1 MSFPVLLE
9 KIERGEDLS
18 TPETQT
24 AFDTIFEGQV
34 TAEQIGAFL
43 LGLRKKGETVNELLG
58 AVMSM
63 RSKAVTIK
71 APTNTIDIVGT
82 GGDAHGTLNIS
93 TAVALVVA
101 GCDVPVAKHGNRAA
115 TSRSGSSDV
124 LTALGINLEP
134 PLPVLE
140 RCLKEAN
147 LCFLFA
153 PRHHP
158 AMKHVAEVRKK
169 LGVRTIFNLLG
180 PLTNP
185 ANVKRH
191 LIGVFELEWLGPIAE
206 VLKLLGSEYAWIAH
220 GHDGM
225 DEITTTTATDIV
237 ELRSNMIQH
246 FTLEPSQVG
255 LSQATIAD
263 LKGGEAPQNA
273 LALQDLLKGKKG
285 AYRDIVVFNAS
296 AALIVAGKAQDLKQG
311 LKLAESSIDNGAAQR
326 TVECL
331 IRLTNENS
339 SAS

>member
-1 MSFPVLLE
+1 MSFSSLLQ
-9 KIERGEDLS
+9 KIEGGADLTAEEARS
-18 TPETQT
+18 
-24 AFDTIFEGQV
+24 AFDTIFEKQV
-34 TAEQIGAFL
+34 SAEEIGAFL
-43 LGLRKKGETVNELLG
+43 LGLHKKNETVDELLG
-58 AVMSM
+58 AVQSM
-63 RSKAVTIK
+63 RSKMVAIK
-71 APTNTIDIVGT
+71 APPNAIDIVGT

-124 LTALGINLEP
+124 LSALGLNLEP

-140 RCLKEAN
+140 RCLAEAN

-158 AMKHVAEVRKK
+158 AIKHVAEVRKK

-206 VLKLLGSEYAWIAH
+206 VLKLLGSETAWIAH

-225 DEITTTTATDIV
+225 DEITTTAPTDVV

-246 FTLEPSQVG
+246 FTLEPEQVS
-255 LSQATIAD
+255 LHRATLAN
-263 LKGGEAPQNA
+263 LKGGDAAVNA
-273 LALQDLLKGKKG
+273 TALCELLKGKKG
-285 AYRDIVVFNAS
+285 YYRDIVVFNAS

-311 LKLAESSIDNGAAQR
+311 CRLAESSIDNGAAQR
-326 TVECL
+326 TLETL
-331 IRLTNENS
+331 IRLTNEIVT
-339 SAS
+339 